1 MDVDTSLPGVVF
13 KTQLFTLSGVPPERQ
28 KIMGCKNA
36 PLKARAP
43 RRAEATRRA
52 DVPASAAGRRRHDS
66 RGFEGGAPR
75 IRAAQPPASGC
86 ARGALAAQGAA
97 LTPRGPARA
106 QGCKL
111 MLMGSADAIPTAPS
125 APVVFVEDLPD
136 AAQAK
141 ASMAR
146 ASRRKTLLRRASAY
160 RGCMRCCAVC

>member
-36 PLKARAP
+36 PLKAHSAP
-43 RRAEATRRA
+43 RAATSCRA
-52 DVPASAAGRRRHDS
+52 DVHATAAGRRRHVC
-66 RGFEGGAPR
+66 RGFEGGAPHR
-75 IRAAQPPASGC
+75 RAAAPLASDRACGALE
-86 ARGALAAQGAA
+86 ARGAV
-97 LTPRGPARA
+97 LTPLGPAGS

-146 ASRRKTLLRRASAY
+146 ATRRLSRPAAGICVS
-160 RGCMRCCAVC
+160 GCMLCGALC